1 MSDLNDIFGEL
12 AGERIPCGCD
22 MCDAY
27 QVPETLEPLVHVLH
41 VHHDD
46 NCPIL
51 LASRSRSN

>member
-1 MSDLNDIFGEL
+1 MSDLDDIFGQI
-12 AGERIPCGCD
+12 AGEQIPGGCD

-27 QVPETLEPLVHVLH
+27 QSLETLEPLVHVLH